1 MESAGIPLVF
11 TTPDCTHAAL
21 QALLWEEREKE
32 PWGCTMWAS
41 AACRTHISAF
51 IFVNYSGNDGAVTRQ
66 KRSFPSPD
74 RSAPLP
80 STLILPSP
88 GVCHI
93 ASLSLHLCLK
103 PSMVSLHPRLPV
115 TAAVTL
121 GQNMEAFGG
130 NNPGV
135 RALIIVFCFILQSP
149 TCLVREHPRAC
160 QSEAACAKEES
171 DPPGCP
177 DGRGLELNL
186 HQRSLGVK
194 SR

>member
-1 MESAGIPLVF
+1 
-11 TTPDCTHAAL
+11 
-21 QALLWEEREKE
+21 
-32 PWGCTMWAS
+32 MWAS

-51 IFVNYSGNDGAVTRQ
+51 IFVNYSGNDGAATQQ
-66 KRSFPSPD
+66 KRSFPNPD

-115 TAAVTL
+115 AAAVTL
-121 GQNMEAFGG
+121 AQNMEAFRG

-160 QSEAACAKEES
+160 QGEAACAKEES

-177 DGRGLELNL
+177 EGRGLELNL

-194 SR
+194 LRRGDRRTAVGGVVGSKGHLD

>member
-1 MESAGIPLVF
+1 MTGLP
-11 TTPDCTHAAL
+11 HG
-21 QALLWEEREKE
+21 R
-32 PWGCTMWAS
+32 
-41 AACRTHISAF
+41 
-51 IFVNYSGNDGAVTRQ
+51 

-115 TAAVTL
+115 AAAVTL
-121 GQNMEAFGG
+121 AQNMEALGA

-135 RALIIVFCFILQSP
+135 QALIIVFCFILQSP

-160 QSEAACAKEES
+160 QGEAACAKEEW

-177 DGRGLELNL
+177 EGRGLELNL

-194 SR
+194 LRRGDRRIAVGEVVGSEGHLD

>member
-1 MESAGIPLVF
+1 MTGLPQGRSGPSQAQTAQRLCRAPSSYLLLVSI
-11 TTPDCTHAAL
+11 T
-21 QALLWEEREKE
+21 LL
-32 PWGCTMWAS
+32 
-41 AACRTHISAF
+41 
-51 IFVNYSGNDGAVTRQ
+51 
-66 KRSFPSPD
+66 
-74 RSAPLP
+74 
-80 STLILPSP
+80 
-88 GVCHI
+88 
-93 ASLSLHLCLK
+93 LSLHLCLK

-115 TAAVTL
+115 AAAVTL
-121 GQNMEAFGG
+121 AQNMEALGA

-194 SR
+194 LRRGDRRIAVGEVVGSKGHLD